1 MNSLAT
7 LKPLLGGK
15 KTLVITCGECGLQG
29 TDDFAGQVFTHSTL
43 GATLQRHDY
52 LQQASLEYF
61 IEKKEC
67 AQIIVA
73 GHTHCHIMDALKK
86 DPFLGRMLHFNL
98 IAYFKNPN
106 VRVPSKTVR
115 EQMLL
120 ELNVIDQC
128 KLLLSYPFLRDRVE
142 ANTLHLVG
150 VVMGN
155 GPDQLKQVFYNNIL
169 YNTVIA
175 LN

>member
-7 LKPLLGGK
+7 LKPLIGVK
-15 KTLVITCGECGLQG
+15 KTLVITCRECGLQV
-29 TDDFAGQVFTHSTL
+29 TDDFSGQVFTHSSL

-52 LQQASLEYF
+52 LQQESLEYF
-61 IEKKEC
+61 IGTKGC
-67 AQIIVA
+67 TQIIVTA
-73 GHTHCHIMDALKK
+73 HTHCHIMDSLKK

-98 IAYFKNPN
+98 SAYFKNPN
-106 VRVPSKTVR
+106 VRIVSKTVR

-128 KLLLSYPFLRDRVE
+128 KMLLDYPFLRDRMRTNE
-142 ANTLHLVG
+142 LHLMG

-155 GPDQLKQVFYNNIL
+155 RPEQLKQVFYDNIL